1 MLQAD
6 QRLIE
11 RIDKND
17 ATGEVETLVG
27 HLTGTRMGD
36 RAMRSKPVEAEKL
49 KEKKAKA
56 DLAKQERTIKR
67 GGDSVLTDRA
77 EGSFYRPKTQDTQR
91 VYEMILTYITDIIGS
106 QPRDVVSSAA
116 DDILA
121 IMKNERIQVVEYPL
135 ARSADIPQTKAKQ
148 KEIEGV
154 IGAKLNDERFKEI
167 VQLASK
173 ISDYVKQTDAP
184 ADANTLDDQT
194 GVAVIL
200 DSEGSGE
207 VCAHNSAPHWLTSTN
222 TGG

>member
-49 KEKKAKA
+49 KEKKAKS

-121 IMKNERIQVVEYPL
+121 IMKNERIQV
-135 ARSADIPQTKAKQ
+135 
-148 KEIEGV
+148 
-154 IGAKLNDERFKEI
+154 
-167 VQLASK
+167 SK
-173 ISDYVKQTDAP
+173 
-184 ADANTLDDQT
+184 
-194 GVAVIL
+194 
-200 DSEGSGE
+200 
-207 VCAHNSAPHWLTSTN
+207 
-222 TGG
+222 